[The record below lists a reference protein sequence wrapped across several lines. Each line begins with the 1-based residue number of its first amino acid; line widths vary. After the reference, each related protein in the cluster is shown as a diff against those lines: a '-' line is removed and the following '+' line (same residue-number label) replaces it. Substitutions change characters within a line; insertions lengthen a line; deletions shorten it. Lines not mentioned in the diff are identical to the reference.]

1 MCEKTEAMNYF
12 NNHSEFE
19 TVFKQYYEGLCRY
32 ASMWLKDADESE
44 EIVQLV
50 FVQLWEKREKI
61 QISTS
66 LKSYLY
72 KSVYHSALNTIKH
85 QKIKEEYLHMKQ
97 SQIQGNEIKS
107 NQSLKELETRIEKA
121 LNTLPEQCK
130 LIFSMSRFE
139 DLKYREIAD
148 ILNISIK
155 TVENQMGKA
164 LKLMRHNLSDF
175 LTILLVIIYFIKK

>member
-1 MCEKTEAMNYF
+1 
-12 NNHSEFE
+12 
-19 TVFKQYYEGLCRY
+19 
-32 ASMWLKDADESE
+32 MWLKDTDESE

-61 QISTS
+61 HISTS

-97 SQIQGNEIKS
+97 SQIQENEIQS

-148 ILNISIK
+148 VLNISIK

>member
-1 MCEKTEAMNYF
+1 
-12 NNHSEFE
+12 
-19 TVFKQYYEGLCRY
+19 
-32 ASMWLKDADESE
+32 MWLKDTDESE

-61 QISTS
+61 QISSS

-72 KSVYHSALNTIKH
+72 KSVYHSALNSLKH
-85 QKIKEEYLHMKQ
+85 QKIKEEYVHMKQ
-97 SQIQGNEIKS
+97 SEIQES
-107 NQSLKELETRIEKA
+107 ELQSEQSLKELETRIEKA

-139 DLKYREIAD
+139 ELKYREIAD

-164 LKLMRHNLSDF
+164 LRLMRHNLSDF
-175 LTILLVIIYFIKK
+175 LTLLLLVIYFIKK

>member
-1 MCEKTEAMNYF
+1 LCEKTEAMNYF

-19 TVFKQYYEGLCRY
+19 TVFKQYYEGLCCY
-32 ASMWLKDADESE
+32 ASMWLKDTDESE

-97 SQIQGNEIKS
+97 SQIQENEIQS